1 MLIKKAFFLIL
12 GMNFPRLIM
21 EFHSQLRPASV
32 VLIKFLITL
41 GCILQILSLADCH
54 FVHVM
59 VGFVPTNP
67 LWDHPTID
75 FGLWFYQSYD
85 SNVCQEASS
94 RLETLLIGENDIVW
108 KVSRISSVL
117 ACISSGISLLTVI
130 YLDVSPN
137 VSRCF
142 SVLLVIP
149 MLLSSMLAEAAKFII
164 LHSSICLNNVW
175 IPFQTSASEVAQKCI
190 LARSAY
196 MSLTSLVS
204 HFISCC
210 IVMVSAT
217 SSNVSIT
224 NRKDVVFV
232 GNYLE
237 FDKALEDVTLD
248 DAATE
253 ATMRLSIPETVESD
267 AITPRTC
274 NYSSSLGKVSS
285 IFLCPNVT
293 HESKTPRTCNSSS
306 QGWGKASSLFFC
318 PYTATATKLPIDE
331 MKRSRIS
338 AKNTF
343 IPPMNVAQKGKVSLS
358 DCLRSVPEQQG
369 SSRKSTSL
377 QKKSLDAAVG
387 AKDRNLEQNYGLD
400 AVNLSL
406 SQTVPSAKRTHDP
419 SCDVSKNQIFGPYAV
434 DIPSPRDNI
443 PTDDVMATLTLM
455 NSSMNVRDDELKR
468 KSHP

>member
-1 MLIKKAFFLIL
+1 
-12 GMNFPRLIM
+12 
-21 EFHSQLRPASV
+21 
-32 VLIKFLITL
+32 
-41 GCILQILSLADCH
+41 
-54 FVHVM
+54 
-59 VGFVPTNP
+59 
-67 LWDHPTID
+67 
-75 FGLWFYQSYD
+75 
-85 SNVCQEASS
+85 
-94 RLETLLIGENDIVW
+94 
-108 KVSRISSVL
+108 
-117 ACISSGISLLTVI
+117 
-130 YLDVSPN
+130 
-137 VSRCF
+137 
-142 SVLLVIP
+142 
-149 MLLSSMLAEAAKFII
+149 
-164 LHSSICLNNVW
+164 
-175 IPFQTSASEVAQKCI
+175 
-190 LARSAY
+190 
-196 MSLTSLVS
+196 
-204 HFISCC
+204 
-210 IVMVSAT
+210 MVSAT

-338 AKNTF
+338 AKNTVF
-343 IPPMNVAQKGKVSLS
+343 PPMNVAQKGKVSLS